1 MLMLTKINHGQA
13 ITIPLKKYLILAPL
27 ILLGCSTFGVNAFES
42 SKFGLFVKNEIN
54 GDDHIS
60 GIGAEMWFTGKNS
73 NFGAAILTSIG
84 HAAVTDREKEQHD
97 YLAWEAGLKL
107 GYFSDIF
114 AYAEVGFDIGE
125 LVLQD
130 RNGDDEY
137 RTYHGDEDNDFVAT
151 NRRRYDDANN
161 IDGYVGVGAGIKFEH
176 IQIEA
181 FTRLRQIDGEYWK
194 ADNQAFTGA
203 KLSVVF

>member
-1 MLMLTKINHGQA
+1 MIKLTQQQIDKDNLFSLGNYWIA
-13 ITIPLKKYLILAPL
+13 ALFMALFLA
-27 ILLGCSTFGVNAFES
+27 TFNAHAFES
-42 SKFGLFVKNEIN
+42 PKFGFFIKNEVN
-54 GDDHIS
+54 DDDHIS
-60 GIGAEMWFTGKNS
+60 GIGAEMWFTGRNS

-84 HAAVTDREKEQHD
+84 HAAVTDREKKQHD

-130 RNGDDEY
+130 RNEDDDY
-137 RTYHGDEDNDFVAT
+137 RTYHGDDNDFVAT